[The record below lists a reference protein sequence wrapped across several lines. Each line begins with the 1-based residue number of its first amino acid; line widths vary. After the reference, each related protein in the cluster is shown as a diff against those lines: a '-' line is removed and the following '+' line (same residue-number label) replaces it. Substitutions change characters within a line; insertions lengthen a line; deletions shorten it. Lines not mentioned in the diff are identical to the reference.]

1 MDKGRVLIVD
11 DEPTLLSGLSELFGQ
26 EYDVFTSASA
36 EGALPLLERERIEV
50 VLSDYKMPGMDG
62 LSFLIE
68 VKRRRP
74 QVVRILMTA
83 YADMQLVIRAMNEG
97 EVHRFIAKPFK
108 TSELRTL
115 LRECTGLARLIEHGT
130 QQGGKRTVLVAHDSQ
145 VSQTVLRMLLAPSYQ
160 VLTTG
165 NGCEAMDIIAR
176 QHVDAVVL
184 GVGLALLDGCTIA
197 IYLKKE
203 QRAATPVVFWVSDVA
218 GPFREYLA
226 ECGADLILE
235 QSDPDSLSQ
244 LQKFLRTRLSSSPKL
259 CLAR

>member
-11 DEPTLLSGLSELFGQ
+11 DEPTLLSGLSDLFGQ
-26 EYDVFTSASA
+26 EYALFTSASA
-36 EGALPLLERERIEV
+36 EGGLAILESERIEV

-74 QVVRILMTA
+74 EVVRILMTA

-108 TSELRTL
+108 SSELRTM
-115 LRECTGLARLIEHGT
+115 LRECAGLARLIERSS
-130 QQGGKRTVLVAHDSQ
+130 QQGGKRTVLVAHDSL
-145 VSQTVLRMLLAPSYQ
+145 VSQTVLRMLLTPACQ

-165 NGCEAMDIIAR
+165 NGCEAMNILAR

-184 GVGLALLDGCTIA
+184 GVGLSLLDGCTIA
-197 IYLKKE
+197 TYLKKE
-203 QRAATPVVFWVSDVA
+203 QRAATPVVFWADDPK

-226 ECGADLILE
+226 ECGADLVLD
-235 QSDPDSLSQ
+235 QADPDSLAQ
-244 LQKFLRTRLSSSPKL
+244 LQKFLRSRLQ
-259 CLAR
+259 